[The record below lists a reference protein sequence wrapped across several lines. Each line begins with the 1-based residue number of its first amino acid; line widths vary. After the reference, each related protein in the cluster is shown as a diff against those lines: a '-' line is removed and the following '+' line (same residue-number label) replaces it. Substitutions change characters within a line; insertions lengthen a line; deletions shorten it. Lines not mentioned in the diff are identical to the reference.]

1 MKSWLK
7 STSIKMGFGILRVFS
22 LLPLSIHYLISDFI
36 YFFTY
41 YVIHYRRGVVRSNL
55 TSSFPEKSEKEI
67 AKIERDF
74 YHWFCDYLV
83 ETFKLATIS
92 HKEMKCRMKF
102 KGVEQIEQIIAEGQS
117 CGILLGHY
125 CNWEW
130 ITALPMNMSGK
141 GLCAELY
148 HPLENKDVDNFFLDI
163 RQRFGSLCIPM
174 DRALR
179 DMVRYRKEGRPL
191 VIGYIAD
198 QKPTWRNIYL
208 WMPFLNHLTPMLTGS
223 ERIIKRTGQAFFYGD
238 MRRIKRGYYECE
250 FKLIERHPE
259 HIPDY
264 KLTERYMQELELSIR
279 RDPAYWLWTHDRWQ
293 RTKEE
298 FDYRFEIVDGKV
310 FERIGEADYA
320 KHMGW
325 KNYWHH

>member
-1 MKSWLK
+1 
-7 STSIKMGFGILRVFS
+7 MGFGILRAFS

-102 KGVEQIEQIIAEGQS
+102 KGVEQIEQIVAEGQS

-264 KLTERYMQELELSIR
+264 KLTERYMQELEQSIR

>member
-1 MKSWLK
+1 
-7 STSIKMGFGILRVFS
+7 MGFGILRAFS

-102 KGVEQIEQIIAEGQS
+102 KGVEQIEQIVAEGQS

-325 KNYWHH
+325 KSYWHH

>member
-1 MKSWLK
+1 
-7 STSIKMGFGILRVFS
+7 MGFGILRAFS

-41 YVIHYRRGVVRSNL
+41 YVIHYRRGVVRRNL

-102 KGVEQIEQIIAEGQS
+102 KGVEQIEQIVAEGQS

>member
-1 MKSWLK
+1 
-7 STSIKMGFGILRVFS
+7 MGFGILRAFS

-41 YVIHYRRGVVRSNL
+41 YVIHYRRGVVRRNL
-55 TSSFPEKSEKEI
+55 TSSFPEKSEKVI

-83 ETFKLATIS
+83 ETFKLATIN

-102 KGVEQIEQIIAEGQS
+102 KGVEQIEQIVAEGQS